1 MKKLFFILTLVV
13 FGCDENSYLNCEKCS
28 DLKGLT
34 FDKVHSKNNFYI
46 FNLAYPV
53 GLGSGDYFRSHF
65 KIEMHL
71 RIKGRKVYEENSESE
86 NFKLLWDLNCK
97 DCIHSNEID
106 GYLLTTAIDTVF
118 TYAKNEEIYALRIK
132 NFWKENY
139 DNSMGSDFVLFVSES
154 GVKGMYISQTG
165 DELFD
170 ETIDEIV
177 YYPIGEIFYLRS
189 KPTVKIIE

>member
-1 MKKLFFILTLVV
+1 MKISFFFLLVV
-13 FGCDENSYLNCEKCS
+13 GFGCVEKAYFDCDKCS
-28 DLKGLT
+28 DLKGLS
-34 FDKVHSKNNFYI
+34 FEKVESKNDLYR

-53 GLGSGDYFRSHF
+53 GVGSDEYFRPHF
-65 KIEMHL
+65 KIDMHL
-71 RIKGRKVYEENSESE
+71 RIKGRKVYKEISDSE
-86 NFKLLWDLNCK
+86 NFKLLWNLSCK

-106 GYLLTTAIDTVF
+106 GYLLSTSIDTVF
-118 TYAKNEEIYALRIK
+118 TYRKSEEIYALRVK
-132 NFWKENY
+132 NFWKENF

-170 ETIDEIV
+170 ESVDEIV

-189 KPTVKIIE
+189 KPTVEIIE